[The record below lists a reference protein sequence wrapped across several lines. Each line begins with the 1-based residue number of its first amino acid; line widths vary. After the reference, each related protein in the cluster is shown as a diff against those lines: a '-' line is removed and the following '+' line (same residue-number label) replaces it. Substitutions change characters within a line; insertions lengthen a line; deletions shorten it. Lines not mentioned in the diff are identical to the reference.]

1 MKTKFLKMTISKARI
16 KNGSQHAIKAPV
28 TMAKVLAAFRSL
40 LTSKETCFLLAA
52 PADDD
57 EPGIGTSM
65 ATTVI
70 GGVSSRSIK
79 TPNLIIYLHLK
90 SVFLDI
96 RSEDMILM
104 YFPPKFEF

>member
-1 MKTKFLKMTISKARI
+1 MTISKARI

-40 LTSKETCFLLAA
+40 LTSKETCFLLAV

-57 EPGIGTSM
+57 EPGTSM

-70 GGVSSRSIK
+70 GWVSSRSIK
-79 TPNLIIYLHLK
+79 TPKFNYL
-90 SVFLDI
+90 S
-96 RSEDMILM
+96 
-104 YFPPKFEF
+104 PPK

>member
-1 MKTKFLKMTISKARI
+1 MTISKARI

-70 GGVSSRSIK
+70 GWVSSRSIK

-90 SVFLDI
+90 LVFLDI

-104 YFPPKFEF
+104 YFPPKFEI

>member
-1 MKTKFLKMTISKARI
+1 MTISKARI

-57 EPGIGTSM
+57 EPGTSM

-70 GGVSSRSIK
+70 GWVSSRSIK
-79 TPNLIIYLHLK
+79 TPKFNYL
-90 SVFLDI
+90 S
-96 RSEDMILM
+96 
-104 YFPPKFEF
+104 PPK

>member
-57 EPGIGTSM
+57 EPGTSM

-70 GGVSSRSIK
+70 GWVSSRSIK
-79 TPNLIIYLHLK
+79 TPKFNYL
-90 SVFLDI
+90 S
-96 RSEDMILM
+96 
-104 YFPPKFEF
+104 PPKKASVS

>member
-1 MKTKFLKMTISKARI
+1 MTISKARI

-28 TMAKVLAAFRSL
+28 TMANVLAAFRSL

-57 EPGIGTSM
+57 EPGTSM

-70 GGVSSRSIK
+70 GWVSSRSIK
-79 TPNLIIYLHLK
+79 TPKFNYL
-90 SVFLDI
+90 S
-96 RSEDMILM
+96 
-104 YFPPKFEF
+104 PPK

>member
-1 MKTKFLKMTISKARI
+1 MTISKARI

-57 EPGIGTSM
+57 EPGTSM

-70 GGVSSRSIK
+70 GWVSSRSIK
-79 TPNLIIYLHLK
+79 TPN
-90 SVFLDI
+90 FLT
-96 RSEDMILM
+96 
-104 YFPPKFEF
+104 Y

>member
-57 EPGIGTSM
+57 EPGTSM
-65 ATTVI
+65 ATLVLL
-70 GGVSSRSIK
+70 GAEVVKGVEQSSAVARA
-79 TPNLIIYLHLK
+79 
-90 SVFLDI
+90 
-96 RSEDMILM
+96 
-104 YFPPKFEF
+104 

>member
-1 MKTKFLKMTISKARI
+1 MTISKARI

-52 PADDD
+52 PAADDD
-57 EPGIGTSM
+57 EPGGGTSM

-70 GGVSSRSIK
+70 GWVSSRSIK
-79 TPNLIIYLHLK
+79 TLNSII
-90 SVFLDI
+90 
-96 RSEDMILM
+96 
-104 YFPPKFEF
+104 PPRIYV

>member
-57 EPGIGTSM
+57 EPGTSM

-70 GGVSSRSIK
+70 GWVSSRSIK
-79 TPNLIIYLHLK
+79 TPKFNYL
-90 SVFLDI
+90 S
-96 RSEDMILM
+96 
-104 YFPPKFEF
+104 PPKASVS